1 MIEKDKELYSNIRT
15 NYTMA
20 EKLYTQYTEMKN
32 SLNEEL
38 GKKYGIDN
46 SNINSNDF
54 KDGFIAGVKTLSA
67 LYFDF

>member
-15 NYTMA
+15 HYTMA
-20 EKLYTQYTEMKN
+20 EKLYTQYIEMKN

-46 SNINSNDF
+46 SNINSKDF